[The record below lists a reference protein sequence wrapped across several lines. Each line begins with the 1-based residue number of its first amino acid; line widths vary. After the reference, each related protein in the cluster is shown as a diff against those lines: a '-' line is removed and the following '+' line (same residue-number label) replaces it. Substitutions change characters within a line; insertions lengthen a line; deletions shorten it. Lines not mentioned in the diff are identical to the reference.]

1 MPERHKSYGGNWVM
15 TEIEGGVS
23 RRVSSLPEPLEE
35 SDTP

>member
-1 MPERHKSYGGNWVM
+1 LNPDGRRNEL
-15 TEIEGGVS
+15 GGVS